1 MKSFKKD
8 DIQFQKYSDFFP
20 RISDDQAHEQ
30 NNKVIKG
37 SGGALAPLSL

>member
-30 NNKVIKG
+30 NNKKG